1 MGFPSWRMTAFQAL
15 RILLGLLCLNESLRP
30 GIAAV
35 FYCRNLNVS
44 TGALVT
50 TRPYNTKLWCGEPQG
65 KFLAV
70 ARNTLF
76 FLQCRSGDPKL
87 KEATAAIFETGNAT
101 GGTTI
106 FEQDEVC
113 EVVQKNLQNPTKAE
127 ALAYMLDGITVPF
140 NCQTCNAN
148 HYFEYLAKGQMA
160 DTYTVSS
167 SCPVYH
173 PFNSYT
179 NINQSFRLARKDK
192 ALYKWPG
199 EPNTGKLSLPKIGK
213 EYLTSSPQRTGGD
226 TRSGTPWAPNT
237 RYANDTGV
245 KKVQAVERRSRGGR
259 GGGVSSGGGDS
270 GVPATGTTTGTYPTG
285 NQAGQ
290 QVGAN
295 SGRPTR
301 SGASGIRPF
310 GGLKL
315 SNLWGSFSRV
325 SFGHSPTPSSQYQYA
340 RLSGSR

>member
-1 MGFPSWRMTAFQAL
+1 
-15 RILLGLLCLNESLRP
+15 
-30 GIAAV
+30 
-35 FYCRNLNVS
+35 
-44 TGALVT
+44 
-50 TRPYNTKLWCGEPQG
+50 
-65 KFLAV
+65 
-70 ARNTLF
+70 
-76 FLQCRSGDPKL
+76 
-87 KEATAAIFETGNAT
+87 
-101 GGTTI
+101 
-106 FEQDEVC
+106 
-113 EVVQKNLQNPTKAE
+113 
-127 ALAYMLDGITVPF
+127 
-140 NCQTCNAN
+140 
-148 HYFEYLAKGQMA
+148 MA

-167 SCPVYH
+167 SCPVFH
-173 PFNSYT
+173 PINSYT
-179 NINQSFRLARKDK
+179 KINQSFRLARKDK

-301 SGASGIRPF
+301 SGASGLRPF

-315 SNLWGSFSRV
+315 SNLWGSFSRA
-325 SFGHSPTPSSQYQYA
+325 SFGNSPTPSSQYQYP
-340 RLSGSR
+340 RLSGSS